1 MSHDPEREAIEE
13 ERADWARSCIE
24 RGQLCQLCG
33 ETPDL
38 DDPDFEESEWCLYCR
53 GKWQALFAEE

>member
-1 MSHDPEREAIEE
+1 MSYDAEREAIEE
-13 ERADWARSCIE
+13 ERADWARLCIQ

-33 ETPDL
+33 EPPDF
-38 DDPDFEESEWCLYCR
+38 DDPDFEESDWCSHCR